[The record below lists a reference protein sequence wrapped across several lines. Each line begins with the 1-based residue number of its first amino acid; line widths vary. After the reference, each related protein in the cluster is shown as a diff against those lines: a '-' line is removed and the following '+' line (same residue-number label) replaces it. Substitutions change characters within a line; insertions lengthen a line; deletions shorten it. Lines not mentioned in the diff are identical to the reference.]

1 MLTLERASKSRPS
14 GEWSDDDYDVFDGD
28 RHVGRILW
36 TYAAPEDLRWFWTI
50 TSWVPQYPYDRG
62 LKRLLPKGGVLP
74 PRHVFLTRAVAP
86 YLLTETVQH
95 PMHTIAT
102 AAAAVGRNKTAI
114 LRAIK
119 AGKISV
125 AKDENGEWRIDPA
138 ELHRIYPPLR
148 SASMRDNDMQPH
160 LHQSPLLTPV

>member
-1 MLTLERASKSRPS
+1 
-14 GEWSDDDYDVFDGD
+14 
-28 RHVGRILW
+28 
-36 TYAAPEDLRWFWTI
+36 
-50 TSWVPQYPYDRG
+50 
-62 LKRLLPKGGVLP
+62 
-74 PRHVFLTRAVAP
+74 
-86 YLLTETVQH
+86 
-95 PMHTIAT
+95 MHTIAT

-125 AKDENGEWRIDPA
+125 AKDENGEWQINPA

-148 SASMRDNDMQPH
+148 SASMQGNDVHPR